1 MRVLLLVVSTML
13 VASACS
19 KRKIQKIENNLMN
32 GTWKVTSF
40 MDDGE
45 DKTNQFAGVV
55 FTFNTDGTVTL
66 NGAISAKGTWNVAK
80 EDDSNDDDLFD
91 GRHQELNLNIP
102 SPYESISDDWEIEKF
117 SDSKIESKDDSDDDN
132 EVLILEKN

>member
-1 MRVLLLVVSTML
+1 MRVVVVAVSTLLFM
-13 VASACS
+13 SACS

-40 MDDGE
+40 KDDGQ
-45 DKTNQFAGVV
+45 DKTSQFAGVV

-66 NGAISAKGTWNVAK
+66 NGAVSVKGTWDVAK

-91 GRHQELNLNIP
+91 DRHQELILNIP
-102 SPYESISDDWEIEKF
+102 SPYESISDDWEIDKF
-117 SDSKIESKDDSDDDN
+117 SDTKIESKDDSNDD
-132 EVLILEKN
+132 EVLILQKN

>member
-1 MRVLLLVVSTML
+1 MRVVVVAVSTLLVM
-13 VASACS
+13 SACS

-40 MDDGE
+40 KDDGQ
-45 DKTNQFAGVV
+45 DKTSQFAGVV

-66 NGAISAKGTWNVAK
+66 NGAVSVKGTWDVAK

-91 GRHQELNLNIP
+91 DRHQELILNIP
-102 SPYESISDDWEIEKF
+102 SPYESISDDWEIDKF
-117 SDSKIESKDDSDDDN
+117 SDTKIESKDDSNDD
-132 EVLILEKN
+132 EVLILQKN